1 MSKTTKHQDKF
12 DYLHDNK
19 EISPF
24 KIMTTQEYKEWKEN
38 NQQEFEQ
45 LSKECLE
52 RWVYDSIKHELDD
65 VAYQSPIVD
74 KNLQIVT
81 YRKILE
87 ALIRKDNFCGGLYDE
102 LIRMHKQYMDYKKF
116 HKK

>member
-12 DYLHDNK
+12 DYIHDNK

-45 LSKECLE
+45 
-52 RWVYDSIKHELDD
+52 
-65 VAYQSPIVD
+65 
-74 KNLQIVT
+74 
-81 YRKILE
+81 
-87 ALIRKDNFCGGLYDE
+87 
-102 LIRMHKQYMDYKKF
+102 
-116 HKK
+116 